1 MPYYIRVLSPNSD
14 VVASSVLRKALAD
27 GGVRA
32 SISGDAEDGAWEE
45 LVVADPSGNNVCTI
59 EHTEAEGAG
68 REEIDEFLEEIA
80 DCQPAS
86 AAAWLA
92 RYLLTIRSIYAIQIL
107 AGTYKNDGWT
117 IVGTLKDAI
126 FGTAGGIMQADNE
139 GFSNEDGYHILWQFD
154 DDVTGDW
161 WMAVMD
167 NGRWRHFKMEL
178 GDHGQREAFFRGE
191 VPNGV
196 ETVG

>member
-1 MPYYIRVLSPNSD
+1 MTYYIRVLSPKSD
-14 VVASSVLRKALAD
+14 VVAASVLRKALAD
-27 GGVRA
+27 GGVHA
-32 SISGDAEDGAWEE
+32 SIAGDAEDGAWDE
-45 LVVADPSGNNVCTI
+45 LVVADFSGGKVCTI
-59 EHTEAEGAG
+59 EHTATEAEG

-86 AAAWLA
+86 AATWLA
-92 RYLLTIRSIYAIQIL
+92 AYLLTIRSIYAIQIL

-117 IVGTLKDAI
+117 IVGALKDAI

-154 DDVTGDW
+154 DDVTRRLVDGCL
-161 WMAVMD
+161 D
-167 NGRWRHFKMEL
+167 NGRWRRFKMEL
-178 GDHGQREAFFRGE
+178 GDHDQREAFFRGE

-196 ETVG
+196 EPVG

>member
-1 MPYYIRVLSPNSD
+1 MAYYIRVLSPKSD
-14 VVASSVLRKALAD
+14 IVASSVLRKALAD

-32 SISGDAEDGAWEE
+32 SIAGDAEDGTWDE
-45 LVVADPSGNNVCTI
+45 LVVADSSGSKVCTI
-59 EHTEAEGAG
+59 EHTATEAEG

-80 DCQPAS
+80 DCQPVS
-86 AAAWLA
+86 AATWLA
-92 RYLLTIRSIYAIQIL
+92 GYLLTIRSIYAIQIL

-126 FGTAGGIMQADNE
+126 FGMAGGIMQADNE
-139 GFSNEDGYHILWQFD
+139 GFSNEDGHHILWQFD
-154 DDVTGDW
+154 DEVTGDW

-167 NGRWRHFKMEL
+167 NGRWRGFKMEL
-178 GDHGQREAFFRGE
+178 GDRDQREAFFRGE
-191 VPNGV
+191 VPTGV